1 MDIITTARHFDLTPG
16 LREHAEKRLEKLQR
30 YLGGVDDVHVILTT
44 EKHRR
49 IAEIALHAS
58 GTEVVGRD
66 ESDDMVTSID
76 RVVDRIERQLKRL
89 RARRRNRKLRRPP
102 RYEPID
108 EAPPLT
114 TEHEEAE
121 EDEGDFQIDE
131 GEDFSPVVVRG
142 ENYHAD
148 PISVEE
154 AIRILHESDDDQLLF
169 VNSQTKKVCMVHL
182 RPDGNY
188 GFVESH

>member
-30 YLGGVDDVHVILTT
+30 YLGGVDDIHVILTT

-49 IAEIALHAS
+49 IAEIALHAA

-66 ESDDMVTSID
+66 ESDDMITSID

-89 RARRRNRKLRRPP
+89 RARKRNRKLRRPL
-102 RYEPID
+102 RYEPLE

-114 TEHEEAE
+114 AEHEEV
-121 EDEGDFQIDE
+121 EDEEVDFQIDE
-131 GEDFSPVVVRG
+131 VEDFSPVVVRG
-142 ENYHAD
+142 ENYHGE

-154 AIRILHESDDDQLLF
+154 AIRILRESDQDQLLF
-169 VNSQTKKVCMVHL
+169 LNSQSKKVSMVHL

-188 GFVESH
+188 GFIESH

>member
-16 LREHAEKRLEKLQR
+16 LREHAEKRIERLQR

-49 IAEIALHAS
+49 IAEIALHAA

-66 ESDDMVTSID
+66 ESDDMVASID

-89 RARRRNRKLRRPP
+89 RARKRNRKLRRQP
-102 RYEPID
+102 RYEPIE

-114 TEHEEAE
+114 AGHEFTDDDDAE
-121 EDEGDFQIDE
+121 FNLEDH
-131 GEDFSPVVVRG
+131 EDFSPVVVRG
-142 ENYHAD
+142 DQYHAE

-154 AIRILHESDDDQLLF
+154 AIHLLREKDQDHLLF
-169 VNSQTKKVCMVHL
+169 VNSQSRKVAMVHL

-188 GFVESH
+188 GFVESQ